1 MRKVQV
7 LFGLALVAIISSSV
21 LAGPLQLTTDGNRG
35 NSVVVTYDPAS
46 GHVSANGN
54 GVNFTTF
61 EFLSAGSKFI
71 PANIPAGTI
80 APPFD
85 VGTASKI
92 FKLSAGAGL
101 PTLDLG
107 NSYPS
112 GMTADAL
119 LADLTLNGSIAPS
132 GSLESAPGGG
142 PWLYVVPEPSSIALI
157 CCGLLGL
164 VGVARKRA

>member
-1 MRKVQV
+1 
-7 LFGLALVAIISSSV
+7 
-21 LAGPLQLTTDGNRG
+21 LQLTTDQNRA
-35 NSVVVTYDPAS
+35 NSVVVTYNPGDGSLHAD
-46 GHVSANGN
+46 GN
-54 GVNFTTF
+54 GVHFTTF

-71 PANIPAGTI
+71 PAGIPAGTI

-85 VGTASKI
+85 VGTAAKI

-101 PTLDLG
+101 PSLDLG
-107 NSYPS
+107 HSYPT
-112 GMTADAL
+112 GLTADAL

-132 GSLESAPGGG
+132 GSLESAAGGG